1 MQAAAE
7 IGLLTCSISISLQ
20 FMQGTFE
27 HAASGNDEPQWTL
40 PASRIARFEEISAAC
55 HAVLE
60 HCGRS
65 AATACLFTIWTF
77 VTISLYLFEQMSFP
91 EQPPQTSLTLAMP
104 PHPLKISSI
113 TSDTWHRHSFKVP
126 LALTALRE
134 LWIWLNQHYDEN
146 VHPDTF
152 SAVREGILIF
162 QTLEDLLDMKQLAME
177 AIQARASVM
186 GSTGEQPPA
195 PASVAQPE

>member
-1 MQAAAE
+1 MQAAE
-7 IGLLTCSISISLQ
+7 ISLLTCSISISLQ

-27 HAASGNDEPQWTL
+27 LAANGNDEPQWTL

-77 VTISLYLFEQMSFP
+77 VANSLYLFEQMSFP
-91 EQPPQTSLTLAMP
+91 EQAPQTSLTLALP

-113 TSDTWHRHSFKVP
+113 TSETWHHHSFKVP

-162 QTLEDLLDMKQLAME
+162 ETLEDLLNMKQIAME
-177 AIQARASVM
+177 AIEARASVM
-186 GSTGEQPPA
+186 GSTGEQPPV
-195 PASVAQPE
+195 ASSSAF